1 MIKTWGKINI
11 IETREKTGKVNKT
24 MSWFFE
30 KINKID
36 KPLGRINKKK
46 GEKTHIINKWEKGHY
61 NWCHRNK
68 KDYKRLQWTIT
79 CQLTG

>member
-36 KPLGRINKKK
+36 KTLGRPTKKK
-46 GEKTHIINKWEKGHY
+46 
-61 NWCHRNK
+61 
-68 KDYKRLQWTIT
+68 KR
-79 CQLTG
+79 GG